1 MLSYFLLNQISL
13 RRKRSI
19 IAEQNNIFQAGRFL
33 RMTER
38 DSVTRFSTLGF
49 FHQTIPPIGSRGLN
63 ETAESDPAV
72 SMRPRKFYDTA
83 GILTKTN
90 IGSHSL

>member
-1 MLSYFLLNQISL
+1 MTKIFNFIYVFSVVHCRSRITFHVESL
-13 RRKRSI
+13 GLI
-19 IAEQNNIFQAGRFL
+19 ETAEFNI
-33 RMTER
+33 
-38 DSVTRFSTLGF
+38 GF
-49 FHQTIPPIGSRGLN
+49 RGLS
-63 ETAESDPAV
+63 ETAESVPVV